1 MDYRDEAPEILR
13 DFLQY
18 HEVVKGHSQAT
29 IDEYYLDLRT
39 FFRFL
44 KLRRGLVPR
53 DADFASIPIGD
64 VDVPMLAAV
73 TKGEVYD
80 FLSFLSR
87 DRVRQQRSREAE
99 YGLSVVSRARKLA
112 TLKSLY
118 QYLTV
123 KTGKLEKNPLEGF
136 DTPKARR
143 SLPKYLTLE
152 ESQALLRSVGG
163 RNRERDRCI
172 LTVFLNCG
180 LRISE
185 LTGLNLADM
194 TGDRLRILGKGG
206 KERVVFLNEGT
217 RDAIDAWLA
226 VRSRDS
232 SSPAFFL
239 SERGDRIA
247 RSTVHR
253 LVKVHLG
260 EAGLSQEGFSSHKL
274 RHTAAT
280 LMLHNGVDVRTL
292 QELLGH
298 EHLNTTEI
306 YTHVESTD
314 LRQAA
319 DASPLATFQ
328 PDGGEEN
335 D

>member
-99 YGLSVVSRARKLA
+99 YGLSAVSRARKLA

-136 DTPKARR
+136 DTPKTRR
-143 SLPKYLTLE
+143 ALPKYLTLE
-152 ESQALLRSVGG
+152 ESRALLRSVGG

-172 LTVFLNCG
+172 LTIFLNCG

-185 LTGLNLADM
+185 LTGLNLSDV
-194 TGDRLRILGKGG
+194 TGDQLRVLGKGG
-206 KERVVFLNEGT
+206 KERVVFLNDSARE
-217 RDAIDAWLA
+217 AIDSYLA
-226 VRSRDS
+226 LRPKEAAT
-232 SSPAFFL
+232 PALFL

-319 DASPLATFQ
+319 EASPLSSFR
-328 PDGGEEN
+328 PEEEEEEE
-335 D
+335 

>member
-1 MDYRDEAPEILR
+1 MDYRDEAPELLR

-44 KLRRGLVPR
+44 KLRRGLVPK
-53 DADFASIPIGD
+53 DTDFARISIRD
-64 VDVPMLAAV
+64 VDLPMLAAV
-73 TKGEVYD
+73 TKSEVYD

-194 TGDRLRILGKGG
+194 TGDRLHILGKGG